1 MPFLHGGKN
10 KRLNTKMLAVVSYL
24 FLIFAAGFAPI
35 AFAETPHDCICPYD
49 ETILASPG
57 TQSCGQISC
66 PACGHLMVRALYVGG
81 KPDGVFQNK
90 NNIEQP
96 AGILGVP
103 GIVEQQPLPAA
114 LPIAVAPPA
123 ADKPNAVN
131 TITYTNTIAGIIEV
145 SCSKCHSGPLRNLMT
160 YENVKV
166 YVDNNL
172 LSMLVR
178 LGGPMN
184 RFAGKDAPVIID
196 WAKNGAPR

>member
-1 MPFLHGGKN
+1 MKS
-10 KRLNTKMLAVVSYL
+10 LAVVSYL
-24 FLIFAAGFAPI
+24 SLFATFVAPS
-35 AFAETPHDCICPYD
+35 FAETPHDCICPYD

-96 AGILGVP
+96 TGLQSVPGVS
-103 GIVEQQPLPAA
+103 GIVEQQPLPALA
-114 LPIAVAPPA
+114 IAATPPA

-131 TITYTNTIAGIIEV
+131 TVTYTNTIAGIIEV